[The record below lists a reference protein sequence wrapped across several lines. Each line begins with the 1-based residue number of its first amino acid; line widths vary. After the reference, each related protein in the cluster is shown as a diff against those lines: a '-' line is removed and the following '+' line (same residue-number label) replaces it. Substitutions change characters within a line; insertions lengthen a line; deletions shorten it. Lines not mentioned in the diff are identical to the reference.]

1 MKKHFILALLMLLS
15 VSVHAKKKVSQQ
27 PLFPD
32 GTPVSSWFSDTTKV
46 NVDALG
52 RQYVITDYGVRFDP
66 TIVQTERIQQVID
79 RCAEEG
85 GGVIVIPRG
94 TFLSGALFFKKG
106 THLHF
111 EDGATLKGID
121 DIRHYPLIPMHFEGL
136 PVNYF
141 AALVTAEHAD
151 GFTITGRGT
160 IDGNA
165 LRFWEEFWIRRK
177 FNRQCTNLEAMRPQ
191 LVYIAH
197 SDDVTVQDVRLVNSA
212 FWTNHLYRCD
222 RVKYLDCHIEA
233 PTFGTTRAPS
243 SDGIDLDDCDDVLV
257 RGCYI
262 NVCDDGVCMKG
273 GRGTFVDRD
282 STAGPVNRVIVEHCR
297 FGKYTNAGVTFGSD
311 AWDCHNVIMRNCH
324 FENSWHVVLFKMR
337 TDTPQRY
344 GDVLIEHC
352 TGKVRNAIEISSWS
366 QFHTLNERPDM
377 PVSSV
382 SNLIVRNVDIQ
393 ADAFFV
399 VRQKHPFTIS
409 HVTLENI
416 QAVDRKNCFEV
427 DNIQHLT
434 VKNVVLNHVQKHT
447 ENKQ

>member
-1 MKKHFILALLMLLS
+1 MNKHVILALLLLLGIS
-15 VSVHAKKKVSQQ
+15 VSAKKKAVQ
-27 PLFPD
+27 PQLFPD
-32 GTPVSSWFSDTTKV
+32 GTPVSSWFSDTVKV
-46 NVDALG
+46 DVASLG

-79 RCAEEG
+79 RCSEEG
-85 GGVIVIPRG
+85 GGVVVIPRG

-111 EDGATLKGID
+111 EDGATLKGVD
-121 DIRHYPLIPMHFEGL
+121 DIRHYPLMPMHFEGL

-141 AALVTAEHAD
+141 AALVTAEHVD

-197 SDDVTVQDVRLVNSA
+197 SDDVTLQDVRLVNSA
-212 FWTNHLYRCD
+212 FWTTHLYRCD
-222 RVKYLDCHIEA
+222 RVKYFDCHMEA

-282 STAGPVNRVIVEHCR
+282 STAGPVNRVIVENCR

-311 AWDCHNVIMRNCH
+311 AWNCHNVIMRNCH
-324 FENSWHVVLFKMR
+324 FEDSWHVVLFKMR

-344 GDVLIEHC
+344 GDVLIENC
-352 TGKVRNAIEISSWS
+352 TGTVRNAIEISSWS
-366 QFHTLNERPDM
+366 QFHALNERPDM

-382 SNLIVRNVDIQ
+382 SNLTVRNMDIQ

-399 VRQKHPFTIS
+399 VQQKHPFTIS

-416 QAVDRKNCFEV
+416 QAKDRKNSFEV
-427 DNIQHLT
+427 DKVQHLT
-434 VKNVVLNHVQKHT
+434 VKNVVLNNVKM
-447 ENKQ
+447 K